1 MDNKTFWNDRY
12 QTLAELGS
20 GPGSRGWVTGYKRAI
35 VGAAVGRSDA
45 ASVADIGCGD
55 ACWLDEEITGLVSYR
70 GYDIADVIVQ
80 RNAAAF
86 PTAEFAVH
94 DIVQGP
100 VPRADLVVCFDVL
113 IHQNDQ
119 SSFDAAL
126 RHVAASALKM
136 ALVSYATPPSEVG
149 APAESAGPPAEA
161 APEWIAAEAA
171 FQSLHKALPADFP
184 RAIATCLGPLPD
196 HVARL
201 LPGIRIREIGRHRAQ
216 TVYEL
221 TGF

>member
-1 MDNKTFWNDRY
+1 MDNRTFWNDRY

-20 GPGSRGWVTGYKRAI
+20 GPGSRGWVPGYKRAL
-35 VGAAVGRSDA
+35 VGAAIERCGAV
-45 ASVADIGCGD
+45 SVADIGCGD
-55 ACWLDEEITGLVSYR
+55 ACWLDEGITGRVAYR

-80 RNAAAF
+80 RNASAF
-86 PTAEFAVH
+86 PAGRFAVH
-94 DIVQGP
+94 DIVGGP
-100 VPRADLVVCFDVL
+100 VERADLVVCFDVL

-119 SSFDAAL
+119 PSFDAAL
-126 RHVAASALKM
+126 RNLAASAAKL
-136 ALVSYATPPSEVG
+136 ALVSYATPPAAAG
-149 APAESAGPPAEA
+149 AAPEPAGPPADA
-161 APEWIAAEAA
+161 SPEWIAAETE

-196 HVARL
+196 LVASH
-201 LPGIRIREIGRHRAQ
+201 LPGIHVTEIGRHRAQ

>member
-20 GPGSRGWVTGYKRAI
+20 GPGSRGWVPGYKRAL
-35 VGAAVGRSDA
+35 VGAAIDRCAA

-55 ACWLDEEITGLVSYR
+55 ACWLDEGITGRVAYR

-80 RNAAAF
+80 RNASAF
-86 PTAEFAVH
+86 PAGRFAVH
-94 DIVQGP
+94 DIVGGP
-100 VPRADLVVCFDVL
+100 VERADLVICFDVL
-113 IHQNDQ
+113 IHQNDRL
-119 SSFDAAL
+119 SFDAAL
-126 RHVAASALKM
+126 RHLVASAGRM
-136 ALVSYATPPSEVG
+136 ALVSYATPSGETG
-149 APAESAGPPAEA
+149 APAEPAGPPAEA
-161 APEWIAAEAA
+161 APEWMAAEAA

-184 RAIATCLGPLPD
+184 RAIATCLGPLPEL
-196 HVARL
+196 VAGL
-201 LPGIRIREIGRHRAQ
+201 LPRIRVREVGRHRAQ